1 MREPISEVMNCDCY
15 EYMATCK
22 DKQFDLA
29 IVDPDYGLGDLLTIG
44 GTWSAK
50 YKNHEG
56 LLGGKPDKKYF
67 DELFRISKNQIIW
80 GGNYFG
86 LPANRDFLIWNKNSE
101 MPTLADCE
109 YAWSS
114 FDCNAKIF
122 RHPSNTKEKRIH
134 ITQKPIPLYKWIL
147 KIRAKAGDTIFDS
160 HMGSQSLRI
169 ACHEGKFNFYGTEI
183 NSGHFDAGCKR
194 FENYKLQLKINF

>member
-1 MREPISEVMNCDCY
+1 MPISETYNCDCL
-15 EYMATCK
+15 EFMATCK

-29 IVDPDYGLGDLLTIG
+29 ICDPDYGLGDKLTIG

-50 YKNHEG
+50 YKNNEG
-56 LLGGKPDKKYF
+56 RLGGVPEKEYF
-67 DELFRISKNQIIW
+67 NELFRISKNQIIW

-86 LPANRDFLIWNKNSE
+86 LPANRDFLVWNKNSE
-101 MPTLADCE
+101 MPTLSDCE

-134 ITQKPIPLYKWIL
+134 ITQKPIPLYKWVL
-147 KIRAKAGDTIFDS
+147 KKRAKIGDNIFDS

-169 ACHEGKFNFYGTEI
+169 ACYDGGFDFYGTEI
-183 NSGHFDAGCKR
+183 DPIHFDNGCKR
-194 FENYKLQLKINF
+194 FEIFKSQGVLF